1 MAKTKDPKRKLITL
15 SESEAKYSMSRAL
28 VQGDF
33 CFVSGTLGYD
43 YSKNELPESVAQ
55 QTLNTFTNIQSA
67 LKAAGYELGHTVR
80 VQYTLPNRDDVKTVL
95 PIIEKFFGQIRPAAT
110 MVIADLVDPKGK
122 IEIEVTAYKG

>member
-1 MAKTKDPKRKLITL
+1 MAKKTAPKRTLIQL
-15 SESEAKYSMSRAL
+15 SDSEAKYSMSRAL

-43 YSKNELPESVAQ
+43 YAKGELPQSVAQ

-67 LKAAGYELGHTVR
+67 LKAAGFELGHTVR
-80 VQYTLPNRDDVKTVL
+80 VQYTVANRDDVAKIL
-95 PIIEKFFGQIRPAAT
+95 PILEKFYGKIRPAAT